1 MLQRVLEPEVMDSA
15 EEAVDY
21 NAMDHSH
28 VNRLFVDDFVAA
40 FSTGPAP
47 SGQVIDVFDA
57 GTGTALIP
65 IELVRRDRR
74 FHVTASDLASHMLR
88 VARTNVTAAGLEHA
102 IELVLGDCKALAIAD
117 ESYDAVISN
126 SIVHHIPKPKSV
138 LEQLWRITKRGGLFF
153 IRDLARPDGL
163 STLEDL
169 VQTHA
174 GDANPHQQQMFRDSL
189 HAALTVA
196 EVRSLIS
203 ELAIPPESVR
213 MTSDRHW
220 TISCLKPT

>member
-21 NAMDHSH
+21 NEMDHSQ
-28 VNRLFVDDFVAA
+28 VNRIFVDDFLAA
-40 FSTGPAP
+40 FSPSLTT
-47 SGQVIDVFDA
+47 SGQLMKVFDA

-65 IELVRRDRR
+65 IELVKRDRR

-88 VARTNVTAAGLEHA
+88 VARTNVTAADLEDS
-102 IELVLGDCKALAIAD
+102 IELVLGDCKALSIAD
-117 ESYDAVISN
+117 ESYDAVMSN
-126 SIVHHIPKPKSV
+126 SIVHHIPEPKSV
-138 LEQLWRITKRGGLFF
+138 IEQLWRITKRGGLFF
-153 IRDLARPDGL
+153 IRDLARPDHL

-203 ELAIPPESVR
+203 EFGILPESVR

-220 TISCLKPT
+220 TICCHKPI